1 MAVRIEDA
9 GFEIRDMIAWV
20 YGSGFPKSADV
31 SKRIDLEERKQWLD
45 VSKAI
50 DNLEV
55 LSIMEAWK
63 KHLKIAS
70 DAELSFARN
79 QIETGTNTLKS
90 GFALGRV
97 LIQADPESSDALAL
111 LADLSSRE
119 ALLTLNPEKTSA
131 LTFADAS
138 EPQSLAK
145 HAENSQKRETAK
157 FTIIGIALCDAK
169 ESPSVSMASRLKGV
183 EALRTWLGSNTSS
196 RLAATNALCAALTE
210 DLRRIILSQSKI
222 FQSLDTTRQTDC
234 ASAITVTITES
245 TAESLIL
252 FTAGILKSKAIDKA
266 AGAEREVVG
275 TAFRSNAPGTVTNKV
290 EWVRDVEYPIT
301 APATEAAKQWEG
313 WGTALKPSLEPIT
326 LARKPLK
333 TSCVNVLAVVES
345 SLRNQGVKGDIKWKK
360 ENASGAGKKKLKAS
374 LDSTR
379 HLEPSAVYA
388 KSAGE
393 TETGSEERQ
402 TRKSLEKPMPIGEQK
417 TGSTTGV
424 TQNPSAKNCEI
435 KSYPLT
441 VESANAAERPNQFS
455 LQSTI
460 STAEGPS
467 TGNLFTEKFTSNSK
481 ETDTLRDTES
491 FVGIATGLTGSM
503 ASVRIVRDLEG
514 RFLWPSGLPEF
525 VPGSQLTVAANVLE
539 HGTGGLNID
548 GCRIE
553 GKPPSVPQPSLGV
566 RERIT
571 CGFGTGEGR
580 NGEMSEASGRF
591 PANFI
596 HDGSQEVLALLGDA
610 ARFFYT
616 AKASKADREE
626 GVAGVAGVGALRDN
640 GRESMPRKNH
650 HPTVKPTD
658 LMRYL
663 CRLITPPN
671 GIVLDPFM
679 GSGSTGKAAMAEG
692 FRFIGIEREAEYIE
706 IARARISAEADKPR
720 QLSLF

>member
-1 MAVRIEDA
+1 MNPYEPPDDESQLDRIERRFELHHGDCLEVLATLPDCSVDAIVTDPPYGLSFMGKRWDYDVPSVDIWTECLRVLKPGGHLLAFAGTRTQHRMAVRIEDA

-50 DNLEV
+50 DNLDV

-111 LADLSSRE
+111 LAELSSRE

-169 ESPSVSMASRLKGV
+169 ESPSASMASRLKGV
-183 EALRTWLGSNTSS
+183 EALRIWLGSNASS

-222 FQSLDTTRQTDC
+222 FQSLDTTRQTGC

-252 FTAGILKSKAIDKA
+252 FTAGILKSKSIDKA

-313 WGTALKPSLEPIT
+313 LGTAIKPALEPIT
-326 LARKPLK
+326 LARKPL
-333 TSCVNVLAVVES
+333 
-345 SLRNQGVKGDIKWKK
+345 
-360 ENASGAGKKKLKAS
+360 
-374 LDSTR
+374 
-379 HLEPSAVYA
+379 
-388 KSAGE
+388 
-393 TETGSEERQ
+393 
-402 TRKSLEKPMPIGEQK
+402 IG
-417 TGSTTGV
+417 
-424 TQNPSAKNCEI
+424 
-435 KSYPLT
+435 
-441 VESANAAERPNQFS
+441 
-455 LQSTI
+455 
-460 STAEGPS
+460 
-467 TGNLFTEKFTSNSK
+467 
-481 ETDTLRDTES
+481 
-491 FVGIATGLTGSM
+491 
-503 ASVRIVRDLEG
+503 
-514 RFLWPSGLPEF
+514 
-525 VPGSQLTVAANVLE
+525 TVAANVLE
-539 HGTGGLNID
+539 HGTGGLNIGACRVGTEGGTRRD
-548 GCRIE
+548 GKASEPNDAGWENMRGHGIAE
-553 GKPPSVPQPSLGV
+553 LNA
-566 RERIT
+566 
-571 CGFGTGEGR
+571 GR
-580 NGEMSEASGRF
+580 W

-596 HDGSQEVLALLGDA
+596 HDGSEEVTALFPDGRPSGGSTLRSSSRQSEYGMSNCEREVYLDIGSA
-610 ARFFYT
+610 ARFFYC
-616 AKASKADREE
+616 AKASKADRDE
-626 GVAGVAGVGALRDN
+626 GLPMGQH
-640 GRESMPRKNH
+640 SS

-663 CRLITPPN
+663 CRLITPPG
-671 GIVLDPFM
+671 GIVLDPFA
-679 GSGSTGKAAMAEG
+679 GSGSTGKAAILED
-692 FRFIGIEREAEYIE
+692 FKFIGIEREAEYIE
-706 IARARISAEADKPR
+706 IARARIDAAIKFRSEF
-720 QLSLF
+720 LF

>member
-1 MAVRIEDA
+1 
-9 GFEIRDMIAWV
+9 
-20 YGSGFPKSADV
+20 V

-275 TAFRSNAPGTVTNKV
+275 TKLGLPGYHLNAHQGGEAFGEGLSSSTFETRLASSQV
-290 EWVRDVEYPIT
+290 T

-313 WGTALKPSLEPIT
+313 WGTSIKPSLEPIT
-326 LARKPLK
+326 LARKPL
-333 TSCVNVLAVVES
+333 
-345 SLRNQGVKGDIKWKK
+345 
-360 ENASGAGKKKLKAS
+360 
-374 LDSTR
+374 
-379 HLEPSAVYA
+379 
-388 KSAGE
+388 
-393 TETGSEERQ
+393 
-402 TRKSLEKPMPIGEQK
+402 IG
-417 TGSTTGV
+417 
-424 TQNPSAKNCEI
+424 
-435 KSYPLT
+435 
-441 VESANAAERPNQFS
+441 
-455 LQSTI
+455 
-460 STAEGPS
+460 
-467 TGNLFTEKFTSNSK
+467 
-481 ETDTLRDTES
+481 
-491 FVGIATGLTGSM
+491 
-503 ASVRIVRDLEG
+503 
-514 RFLWPSGLPEF
+514 
-525 VPGSQLTVAANVLE
+525 TVAANVLE

-548 GCRIE
+548 GCR
-553 GKPPSVPQPSLGV
+553 V
-566 RERIT
+566 
-571 CGFGTGEGR
+571 GR
-580 NGEMSEASGRF
+580 NQDDQSGWSQSGSKASDNRAMSGGNYDREAKPDHAMGRF

-596 HDGSQEVLALLGDA
+596 HDGSDEVLALFPETTSGQPAGVKAGNNNNVFGQFAGGIPVTGFGDSGSA
-610 ARFFYT
+610 ARFFYC
-616 AKASKADREE
+616 AKASRDDRDE
-626 GVAGVAGVGALRDN
+626 GLPMDQH
-640 GRESMPRKNH
+640 SS

-671 GIVLDPFM
+671 GIVLDPFT

-720 QLSLF
+720 ELSLF

>member
-1 MAVRIEDA
+1 MRYELHHGDCLDVLKTLADCSVDAIVTDPPYGLGKAPDPVKVMTAWATQGYFEVQGKGFMGKKWDAFVPPPIVWKEVFRVLKPGGHLLAFAGTRTQDWMAMSLRFA
-9 GFEIRDMIAWV
+9 GFEIRDMIFWC
-20 YGSGFPKSADV
+20 YGQGFPKS
-31 SKRIDLEERKQWLD
+31 LD
-45 VSKAI
+45 V
-50 DNLEV
+50 
-55 LSIMEAWK
+55 
-63 KHLKIAS
+63 
-70 DAELSFARN
+70 
-79 QIETGTNTLKS
+79 
-90 GFALGRV
+90 
-97 LIQADPESSDALAL
+97 
-111 LADLSSRE
+111 
-119 ALLTLNPEKTSA
+119 
-131 LTFADAS
+131 
-138 EPQSLAK
+138 
-145 HAENSQKRETAK
+145 
-157 FTIIGIALCDAK
+157 
-169 ESPSVSMASRLKGV
+169 
-183 EALRTWLGSNTSS
+183 
-196 RLAATNALCAALTE
+196 
-210 DLRRIILSQSKI
+210 
-222 FQSLDTTRQTDC
+222 
-234 ASAITVTITES
+234 
-245 TAESLIL
+245 
-252 FTAGILKSKAIDKA
+252 SKAIDKA
-266 AGAEREVVG
+266 AGAEREVIG
-275 TAFRSNAPGTVTNKV
+275 TRTSAFGDAETSDTGDGRNLWCK
-290 EWVRDVEYPIT
+290 
-301 APATEAAKQWEG
+301 PATKEVPLTGEPATDAARQWEG
-313 WGTALKPSLEPIT
+313 WGTALKPALEPIT

-548 GCRIE
+548 ACRVEANGDKLGGGRISTTTE
-553 GKPPSVPQPSLGV
+553 GWDRPWKHD
-566 RERIT
+566 
-571 CGFGTGEGR
+571 
-580 NGEMSEASGRF
+580 SEAIEACKARGDEAVAKAEQLGRF
-591 PANFI
+591 PANFL
-596 HDGSQEVLALLGDA
+596 HDGSEEVLALFPDSKGQQGDVRGSEPSKTGDANCYGEFGRVPFSSRNDTGSA
-610 ARFFYT
+610 ARFFYC
-616 AKASKADREE
+616 AKASKKDRDE
-626 GVAGVAGVGALRDN
+626 GCDN
-640 GRESMPRKNH
+640 MLLKACGMMEDDNYPIKTGSGNLCETKRKNV

-663 CRLITPPN
+663 CRLVTPP
-671 GIVLDPFM
+671 GGLILDPFM
-679 GSGSTGKAAMAEG
+679 GSGSTGKAAMLEG
-692 FRFIGIEREAEYIE
+692 FRFIGIEQEAEYLE
-706 IARARISAEADKPR
+706 IAEARIAHVVGKTSGMLPFE
-720 QLSLF
+720 

>member
-20 YGSGFPKSADV
+20 YGSGFPKS
-31 SKRIDLEERKQWLD
+31 LD
-45 VSKAI
+45 V
-50 DNLEV
+50 
-55 LSIMEAWK
+55 
-63 KHLKIAS
+63 
-70 DAELSFARN
+70 
-79 QIETGTNTLKS
+79 
-90 GFALGRV
+90 
-97 LIQADPESSDALAL
+97 
-111 LADLSSRE
+111 
-119 ALLTLNPEKTSA
+119 
-131 LTFADAS
+131 
-138 EPQSLAK
+138 
-145 HAENSQKRETAK
+145 
-157 FTIIGIALCDAK
+157 
-169 ESPSVSMASRLKGV
+169 
-183 EALRTWLGSNTSS
+183 
-196 RLAATNALCAALTE
+196 
-210 DLRRIILSQSKI
+210 
-222 FQSLDTTRQTDC
+222 
-234 ASAITVTITES
+234 
-245 TAESLIL
+245 
-252 FTAGILKSKAIDKA
+252 SKAIDKA

-275 TAFRSNAPGTVTNKV
+275 VSSVTGARRSQTMNDGHKGTQRTYQNDEPVINNL
-290 EWVRDVEYPIT
+290 T
-301 APATEAAKQWEG
+301 APATEAAKQWQG

-571 CGFGTGEGR
+571 YGFGTGEGR

-596 HDGSQEVLALLGDA
+596 HDGSEEV
-610 ARFFYT
+610 
-616 AKASKADREE
+616 
-626 GVAGVAGVGALRDN
+626 
-640 GRESMPRKNH
+640 
-650 HPTVKPTD
+650 
-658 LMRYL
+658 
-663 CRLITPPN
+663 
-671 GIVLDPFM
+671 
-679 GSGSTGKAAMAEG
+679 
-692 FRFIGIEREAEYIE
+692 
-706 IARARISAEADKPR
+706 
-720 QLSLF
+720 